1 VNLAVGSEGFIPSLN
16 TVISGFLAIGV
27 GLLAETNEYV
37 AVLES
42 VFAVLVTSC
51 PKPAYS
57 SFSRRV
63 TITYKR
69 IVPFVLVKV
78 CDLIEFALYH
88 RKNYRDVALSRFVI
102 SATLNIASLR
112 RRSQFSIPYLRSFAG
127 VGVVPILRA
136 TSSGQFLC

>member
-1 VNLAVGSEGFIPSLN
+1 MNLAVGSEGFIPSLN

-27 GLLAETNEYV
+27 DLLAETNEYV

-42 VFAVLVTSC
+42 GCAAFVLGC
-51 PKPAYS
+51 PKPTY
-57 SFSRRV
+57 SFSRSV

-78 CDLIEFALYH
+78 CDFVEFALYH

-112 RRSQFSIPYLRSFAG
+112 RRSQFSIPYLRSFTG

>member
-1 VNLAVGSEGFIPSLN
+1 MNLAVGSEGFIPSLN

-42 VFAVLVTSC
+42 VFAVLVLGC
-51 PKPAYS
+51 PKPTY
-57 SFSRRV
+57 SFSRGV
-63 TITYKR
+63 NITYKR

-112 RRSQFSIPYLRSFAG
+112 RRSQFSNPYLRSFAG